1 MCGTLSLKYQ
11 NQSSYLN
18 VIFENYNDLDG
29 LEPSQTYITIFLKSG
44 GTTFNKQISWN
55 WNSNSIKH
63 GFNMNVSAD
72 LR

>member
-44 GTTFNKQISWN
+44 GTTFNKQIS
-55 WNSNSIKH
+55 
-63 GFNMNVSAD
+63 
-72 LR
+72 